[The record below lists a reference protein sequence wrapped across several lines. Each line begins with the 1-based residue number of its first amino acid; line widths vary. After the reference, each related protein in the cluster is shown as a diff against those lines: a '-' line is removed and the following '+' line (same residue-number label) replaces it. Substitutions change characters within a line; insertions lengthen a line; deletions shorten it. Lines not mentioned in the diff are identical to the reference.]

1 MADYALVLNPGS
13 ASLKFSVYERLD
25 DQEWQLSS
33 RGQIEGSRIL
43 HRKLLGRISDFKMES
58 QTTMHYV
65 IDLDPAARIVRVT
78 VDGVLTDEL
87 LVETYGTL
95 ERLVSGENP
104 YSGIF
109 DFSKVM
115 EDLVSSEGIRA
126 LARKVPIILSGK
138 LRVVVAS
145 TPGLHGLFR
154 MYEMSRDG
162 MRADLQ
168 VVGSIDEAYRM
179 FGVHPEDFSQRLFPG
194 YIAA

>member
-1 MADYALVLNPGS
+1 MRS
-13 ASLKFSVYERLD
+13 
-25 DQEWQLSS
+25 
-33 RGQIEGSRIL
+33 
-43 HRKLLGRISDFKMES
+43 KLLHQKLLDRISDFKMEP

-95 ERLVSGENP
+95 ERLVTGKDP

-109 DFSKVM
+109 DFSKVV
-115 EDLVSSEGIRA
+115 EDLVSSEGISA
-126 LARKVPIILSGK
+126 LASKVPIILSGN

-168 VVGSIDEAYRM
+168 IVGSIDEAYRL
-179 FGVHPEDFSQRLFPG
+179 FGVRPEDFSQRLFPAS
-194 YIAA
+194 IAA